1 MPTRIPPTLK
11 LMRPS
16 RTISVAVARTCASA
30 ARSNASQQEVD
41 PMSSLLTRREF
52 LKVSF
57 TAGGSLLLAACLDA
71 CSPPSPTAA
80 PAPTATA
87 AMPTTTP
94 VPELPFQ
101 PNLYIRVDPDGIVT
115 LSIHRSE
122 MGQGVHTALAMILA
136 EELEADWSKVR
147 V

>member
-1 MPTRIPPTLK
+1 
-11 LMRPS
+11 MRRS

-30 ARSNASQQEVD
+30 VQLNASQQEHD
-41 PMSSLLTRREF
+41 AMSRPLTRREF

-80 PAPTATA
+80 PAPTALP
-87 AMPTTTP
+87 PTTTP

-101 PNLYIRVDPDGIVT
+101 PNLYIRIDPDGIVT
-115 LSIHRSE
+115 
-122 MGQGVHTALAMILA
+122 
-136 EELEADWSKVR
+136 
-147 V
+147 